1 VQQLA
6 WDTTE
11 VMELW
16 EEVTRV
22 QAAAVMVRVR
32 AAQAEGMVWEKI
44 ALLATTHGEAVE
56 VTQRV
61 SILRD
66 DLVVVGRAQDAAKEK
81 ALSLAAK
88 AAMTDQRREATEEQS
103 ERLVHELTLLS
114 LRGSKMCI
122 TITGTPPMAHLHEG
136 MRFAAAQHT
145 EIATQLST
153 L

>member
-1 VQQLA
+1 
-6 WDTTE
+6 
-11 VMELW
+11 MELW

-32 AAQAEGMVWEKI
+32 AAQAEGMVREKI

-88 AAMTDQRREATEEQS
+88 AAMTDQRREAT
-103 ERLVHELTLLS
+103 
-114 LRGSKMCI
+114 
-122 TITGTPPMAHLHEG
+122 
-136 MRFAAAQHT
+136 
-145 EIATQLST
+145 
-153 L
+153 